1 MSGPFEFRF
10 TDESVP
16 KGYDEFLVPRLFNP
30 WAEALVR
37 AMAPARGIRALDV
50 ACGPGTV
57 DRRPGVRPAPTVR
70 LVTAVD
76 EAGFKT
82 MLRAMCTGG
91 ERSTR

>member
-37 AMAPARGIRALDV
+37 AMAPARGSRALDV

-57 DRRPGVRPAPTVR
+57 ARVLAKHLGSDGVVAACDSSPAMI
-70 LVTAVD
+70 A
-76 EAGFKT
+76 
-82 MLRAMCTGG
+82 RA
-91 ERSTR
+91 E